1 MRVRVVTERIV
12 IKIGGATLFQPNGFE
27 TELHKLLSQ
36 NQNAQVWLVAGGG
49 DLVEAMRNAHQ
60 IYPKLD
66 DEEMHWRCV
75 ELLDHTWSI
84 AKEVFRT
91 DYAVASREDMD
102 RLSKLGRVPGTC
114 WVRVQSFYSRDN
126 CGLLPELWLPKSD
139 WGTTSDVLAWLL
151 GMMIDADRVILMKK
165 CECDP
170 AWTIA
175 EAAQRGVID
184 AELARL
190 VDANPCARPIIE
202 LVRCPS

>member
-1 MRVRVVTERIV
+1 MTERLV

-27 TELHKLLSQ
+27 IALRKLLSQ
-36 NQNAQVWLVAGGG
+36 NQNAQVWLMAGGG
-49 DLVEAMRNAHQ
+49 DLVETMRMVHQ

-75 ELLDHTWSI
+75 ELLDYTWSI
-84 AKEVFRT
+84 AKEVFQS
-91 DYAVASREDMD
+91 DCAVANREDLD

-114 WVRVQSFYSRDN
+114 WVRVQSFYTRGN
-126 CGLLPELWLPKSD
+126 CGLIPDSWLPRSD
-139 WGTTSDVLAWLL
+139 WSTTSDALAWLL
-151 GMMIDADRVILMKK
+151 GMMIDADRVILMKQ
-165 CECDP
+165 CECDS

-190 VDANPCARPIIE
+190 VHFNPGFGPIIE
-202 LVRCPS
+202 LARLAS

>member
-1 MRVRVVTERIV
+1 MTERLV

-27 TELHKLLSQ
+27 TGLRNLMSL
-36 NQNAQVWLVAGGG
+36 NQNAQIWLMAGGG
-49 DLVEAMRNAHQ
+49 DLVETMRKAHQ

-84 AKEVFRT
+84 AKEVFHSV
-91 DYAVASREDMD
+91 DVVASRDD
-102 RLSKLGRVPGTC
+102 LVRLSNQSRAPGMC

-126 CGLLPELWLPKSD
+126 CGLIPDSWLPNSD
-139 WGTTSDVLAWLL
+139 WSTTSDVLAWLL
-151 GMMIDADRVILMKK
+151 GMMIDADRVILMKQ

-170 AWTIA
+170 AWTMV

-190 VDANPCARPIIE
+190 LDANPGFGPILELAKIDMAR
-202 LVRCPS
+202 

>member
-1 MRVRVVTERIV
+1 MTERLV

-27 TELHKLLSQ
+27 IALRKLLSQ

-49 DLVEAMRNAHQ
+49 DLVESMRMVHQ

-75 ELLDHTWSI
+75 ELLDYTWSI
-84 AKEVFRT
+84 AKEVFQS
-91 DYAVASREDMD
+91 DCAVASREDLD

-184 AELARL
+184 VELARL
-190 VDANPCARPIIE
+190 VNANPCARPIIE
-202 LVRCPS
+202 LARRPS